1 MARSVSHIA
10 GLVHQH
16 CRGCVNIYGQHALL
30 SLLLEIGLQHLP
42 DGTGSFGGSGQ
53 KRFVSCIRNDIACD
67 EIANFYAAAPVSR
80 LEVAPGLLVPGSLGN
95 CHCSLHGAAPPQEL
109 ALGSLSRAL
118 CHPLTQVK
126 VWEVIRESFAHYQ
139 ISFSNESLRVPGN
152 HQFFVRRHDIN
163 SYLTVGTGYQRFGL
177 LIGMIVQG
185 DTEPP
190 ELFRYA

>member
-1 MARSVSHIA
+1 MD
-10 GLVHQH
+10 
-16 CRGCVNIYGQHALL
+16 IYGQHALL
-30 SLLLEIGLQHLP
+30 SPLLEIGLQHLP

-67 EIANFYAAAPVSR
+67 EIANFCLAPWGIVTVPSM
-80 LEVAPGLLVPGSLGN
+80 ALLLRKNSLWR
-95 CHCSLHGAAPPQEL
+95 SLR
-109 ALGSLSRAL
+109 RAL
-118 CHPLTQVK
+118 CHSLTQVK

-163 SYLTVGTGYQRFGL
+163 SYPTVGTGYQRFCL